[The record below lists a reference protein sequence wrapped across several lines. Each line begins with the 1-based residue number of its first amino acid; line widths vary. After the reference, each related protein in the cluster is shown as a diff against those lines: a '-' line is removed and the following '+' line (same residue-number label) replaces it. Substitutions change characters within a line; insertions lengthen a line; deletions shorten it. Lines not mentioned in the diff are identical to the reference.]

1 MTAIPDPRDL
11 EIALLRAEN
20 ASLRAQIAQLQAPP
34 LAALLGREMGTTFR
48 ACDVIEEAQ
57 RQAREAEDEGRA
69 IPELPAALQAEGI
82 GNARSL
88 AKWLPNNG
96 FEIVAHCGGSG
107 IWAPK
112 APDII

>member
-1 MTAIPDPRDL
+1 MTSDL
-11 EIALLRAEN
+11 ATENVLLRAEI
-20 ASLRAQIAQLQAPP
+20 ASLRAEIAQLRAPP
-34 LAALLGREMGTTFR
+34 LAVLLGREMGQNFS
-48 ACDVIEEAQ
+48 AAEVMAKAEH
-57 RQAREAEDEGRA
+57 QAREAEDEGRA
-69 IPELPAALQAEGI
+69 IPELAAALQAEGI